1 MKGSIFVFIGIMWL
15 LMIIGGGIA
24 VMVLGP
30 ISITGY
36 GDLNQIFSSVIQAIA
51 AVLLVVAWIIILS
64 KTKNWVFRK
73 QITN

>member
-1 MKGSIFVFIGIMWL
+1 MWF

-24 VMVLGP
+24 VLILGP

>member
-24 VMVLGP
+24 VMILGP

-51 AVLLVVAWIIILS
+51 AVLLVVTWIIILS

>member
-1 MKGSIFVFIGIMWL
+1 MKGSIFVFIGIMWF

-36 GDLNQIFSSVIQAIA
+36 GDLNQIFSSIIKAIA

>member
-1 MKGSIFVFIGIMWL
+1 MTGSIFIFMGIMWF

-36 GDLNQIFSSVIQAIA
+36 GDLNQIFSSGIKAIA

-64 KTKNWVFRK
+64 KTKNWIFRK

>member
-1 MKGSIFVFIGIMWL
+1 LKGSIFVFIGIMWL
-15 LMIIGGGIA
+15 LMIIGGGVA
-24 VMVLGP
+24 VMILGP

>member
-1 MKGSIFVFIGIMWL
+1 LKGSIFVFLGIMWF

-30 ISITGY
+30 ISIMGY
-36 GDLNQIFSSVIQAIA
+36 GDLNQIFSSGIQAIA

-64 KTKNWVFRK
+64 KTKNWIFRK
-73 QITN
+73 QIAN

>member
-1 MKGSIFVFIGIMWL
+1 MGIMWF

-30 ISITGY
+30 MSITGY
-36 GDLNQIFSSVIQAIA
+36 GDLNQIFSSVIKAIA
-51 AVLLVVAWIIILS
+51 AVLLVIAWIIILS

>member
-1 MKGSIFVFIGIMWL
+1 MKGSIFLFLGIMWFL
-15 LMIIGGGIA
+15 IIIGGGIA
-24 VMVLGP
+24 VLILGP

-36 GDLNQIFSSVIQAIA
+36 GDLNQIFSSVIQAIS

>member
-1 MKGSIFVFIGIMWL
+1 MGIMWF

-30 ISITGY
+30 MSITGY
-36 GDLNQIFSSVIQAIA
+36 GDLNQIFSSVIKAIA

-64 KTKNWVFRK
+64 KTKNWIFRK

>member
-1 MKGSIFVFIGIMWL
+1 MWFL
-15 LMIIGGGIA
+15 IIIGGGIL
-24 VMVLGP
+24 VTVLGP

-36 GDLNQIFSSVIQAIA
+36 GDLNQIFSSIIKAIA

>member
-1 MKGSIFVFIGIMWL
+1 MRGSIFVFIGIMWL

-24 VMVLGP
+24 VMILGP

-36 GDLNQIFSSVIQAIA
+36 GDLNQIFSSVIKAIA

>member
-1 MKGSIFVFIGIMWL
+1 MTGSIFIFMGIMWF

-30 ISITGY
+30 MSITGY
-36 GDLNQIFSSVIQAIA
+36 GDLNQIFSSVIKAIA

-64 KTKNWVFRK
+64 KTKNWIFRK

>member
-1 MKGSIFVFIGIMWL
+1 LTGSIFIFMGIMWF

-30 ISITGY
+30 MSITGY
-36 GDLNQIFSSVIQAIA
+36 GDLNQIFSSVIKAIA

-64 KTKNWVFRK
+64 KTKNWIFRK

>member
-1 MKGSIFVFIGIMWL
+1 MKGSIFVFLGIMWF

>member
-1 MKGSIFVFIGIMWL
+1 MTGSIFVFMGIMWF

-30 ISITGY
+30 NSITGY
-36 GDLNQIFSSVIQAIA
+36 GDLNQIFSSGIKAIA

>member
-1 MKGSIFVFIGIMWL
+1 LKGSIFVFIGIMWF
-15 LMIIGGGIA
+15 LMIAGGGI
-24 VMVLGP
+24 VVTVLGP

-36 GDLNQIFSSVIQAIA
+36 GDLNQTFSSGIKAIV
-51 AVLLVVAWIIILS
+51 AVLLVVTWIIILS